1 MFFHSI
7 HASCC
12 LGGTGAVMLL
22 IIGNL
27 VSFVFLEEVILR

>member
-27 VSFVFLEEVILR
+27 FVFLEEVILR